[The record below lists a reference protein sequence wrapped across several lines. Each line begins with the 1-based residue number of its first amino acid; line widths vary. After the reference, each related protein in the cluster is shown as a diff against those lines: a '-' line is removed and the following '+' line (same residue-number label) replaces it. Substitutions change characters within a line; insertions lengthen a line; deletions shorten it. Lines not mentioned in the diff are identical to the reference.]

1 MTSVE
6 AATLREL
13 ICLRGAEDGA
23 EDGSEVSD
31 NYSEP
36 DVESAL
42 SIPRAIQTSNFFS
55 FFVRVSKD
63 YIPKP

>member
-23 EDGSEVSD
+23 EDGSEVSA

-36 DVESAL
+36 DVGAL
-42 SIPRAIQTSNFFS
+42 HSTGDTDIQFLFFLRACFQRFHS
-55 FFVRVSKD
+55 
-63 YIPKP
+63 